1 MVNIVNVEVIDQEA
15 GIHALYLDNPETLNS
30 MTLEMG
36 LAFHRNLQGL
46 ASLDPLPRVVII
58 MGRNNVFSSGGD
70 FQLLQSF
77 AEKSRIENQEFME
90 SFYRLFLAVREMP
103 FPVIACVNGHAI
115 GAALS
120 LALACDLRL
129 FLPNAKYAF
138 NFVRI
143 GIHPGMGSSFL
154 LKEVAG
160 LTQAQELLL
169 TGRYISGT
177 EAFNRG
183 LCHGIYEVDQIFDQ
197 ALLLAKE
204 ISQSAPNSIRLLKRT
219 LYNTNDL
226 YSALRRE
233 AKCQAENFVSQDFLE
248 AITAIQEKRTPK
260 FSDK

>member
-1 MVNIVNVEVIDQEA
+1 MNIVDVEEIDKKA
-15 GIHALYLDNPETLNS
+15 GIYVIYLNNAETRNS

-36 LAFHRNLQGL
+36 LAFHRSLQGL

-58 MGRNNVFSSGGD
+58 TGRNNVFSSGGD
-70 FQLLQSF
+70 FKLLRSF
-77 AEKSRIENQEFME
+77 AEKSQIENREFME
-90 SFYRLFLAVREMP
+90 SFYRLFLSVREMP

-129 FLPNAKYAF
+129 FLPHAKYAF

-143 GIHPGMGSSFL
+143 GIHPGMGASFL

-160 LTQAQELLL
+160 LNQAQELLI
-169 TGRYISGT
+169 TGRTITGT

-183 LCHGIYEVDQIFDQ
+183 LCHGVYNEDTIFNE
-197 ALLLAKE
+197 ALSLAHE
-204 ISQSAPNSIRLLKRT
+204 ISSAAPNAVRLLKRT
-219 LYNTNDL
+219 LYTEDDL

-233 AKCQAENFVSQDFLE
+233 AECQAENYVSQDFIE
-248 AITAIQEKRTPK
+248 AISAIQEKRTPT
-260 FSDK
+260 FNDK